1 MQSVELELHPAPFVT
16 QPVINAAHYASVVKD
31 ILACE
36 HSLFMQ
42 EPITPE
48 VDSDQQGTLAVVIAE
63 HVVYKPKYVEHPPL
77 VHPVLPSQKHVDK

>member
-1 MQSVELELHPAPFVT
+1 MQSEELEMHPAPFVT

-48 VDSDQQGTLAVVIAE
+48 GL
-63 HVVYKPKYVEHPPL
+63 
-77 VHPVLPSQKHVDK
+77 